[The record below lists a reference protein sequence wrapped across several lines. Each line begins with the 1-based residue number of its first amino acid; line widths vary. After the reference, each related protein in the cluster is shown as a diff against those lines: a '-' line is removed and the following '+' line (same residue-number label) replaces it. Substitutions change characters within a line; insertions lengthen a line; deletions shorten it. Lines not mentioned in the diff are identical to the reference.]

1 MNLTTYSPL
10 KVKYDRL
17 SVVNQE
23 LQELT
28 FGTHGAELNL
38 PELEDFEPTDPGF
51 LSFDDDDSYDIW
63 GGDLPP
69 F

>member
-1 MNLTTYSPL
+1 MYSPL

-23 LQELT
+23 RRELT

-38 PELEDFEPTDPGF
+38 PELEDCKPTDPRF
-51 LSFDDDDSYDIW
+51 LNFDYDDSDEIW
-63 GGDLPP
+63 GGD
-69 F
+69 